1 MIHRKTLL
9 YLIALGLC
17 LFIGITDGQDW
28 LVGGY
33 VSSFGPYD
41 GDPSIAGLKRWL
53 DYPVPTYTLYGM
65 NGSEYYLPYGAY
77 SSYPAAYYPTPGWT
91 PLYGAGWQAY
101 QKNWAKTLDYAQ
113 TRSSIRVYPR
123 QPIPPLTYA
132 PAQQPTTA
140 YTTAPPEITQPAVAQ
155 PAVAQ
160 PAVAQ
165 PAVTQPAVAQPGAA
179 TAGDSTAIIVSQSMR
194 GYQVYLDGV
203 YIGTEGTGTDPLDG
217 IFSFKVV
224 GNQNHEIRVYD
235 GQFNDSKTIFFYKG
249 STRTINVA
257 PGNAIWV

>member
-1 MIHRKTLL
+1 MPVHWHYMGR
-9 YLIALGLC
+9 LGL
-17 LFIGITDGQDW
+17 GDMSAP
-28 LVGGY
+28 LVPMTG
-33 VSSFGPYD
+33 
-41 GDPSIAGLKRWL
+41 PSIAGLKRWL

-140 YTTAPPEITQPAVAQ
+140 YTTAPPEITSCSRSTCSAHLSRSTSHSTCSHASLNLQSP
-155 PAVAQ
+155 
-160 PAVAQ
+160 
-165 PAVTQPAVAQPGAA
+165 TSAQPGAELPA
-179 TAGDSTAIIVSQSMR
+179 TPPPIVSQSMR